1 MHFKEVMLK
10 RLNDVCLR
18 CIVVLIFEVFKLL
31 KIKTNDFF
39 AMRPPILVS
48 PTVKTRKFK
57 LLRFRNE
64 SCFGAGN
71 MYKDLFSIYLQPN
84 VNKNS

>member
-18 CIVVLIFEVFKLL
+18 RIVVLIFEVFKLL
-31 KIKTNDFF
+31 KIKRNDFF

-57 LLRFRNE
+57 LLHFRNE

-71 MYKDLFSIYLQPN
+71 LYKDLFSIYLQPN